1 MKFYLAYGSNL
12 NKRQMARRCP
22 DAEPF
27 GTCLIP
33 NYALTFRGNFR
44 GLGVA
49 NIEPSKGSLV
59 QAGLWKISAA
69 DEESLD
75 IYEGYPHLYT
85 KKELDVICD
94 GQVVRAMVYVMT
106 HELDRAKPSDEYLN
120 TILQGYEDFGLDTNQ
135 LMGQAIGASLIQAI
149 QEGERN
155 RHGKG
160 KN

>member
-1 MKFYLAYGSNL
+1 MKYYLAYGSNL

-33 NYALTFRGNFR
+33 DYALTFRGNFR
-44 GLGVA
+44 GIGVA
-49 NIEPSKGSLV
+49 NIEKSKGSLV
-59 QAGLWKISAA
+59 QAGLWKISKA

-75 IYEGYPHLYT
+75 IYEGYPSLYT

-94 GQVVRAMVYVMT
+94 GQIVRAMVYVMT
-106 HELDRAKPSDEYLN
+106 HELGWAKPSDAYLN
-120 TILQGYEDFGLDTNQ
+120 TILQGYEDFGLDTDQ
-135 LMGQAIGASLIQAI
+135 LMGQVIGASINQAI
-149 QEGERN
+149 EEGEER